1 MQSIL
6 KFKTLDEAI
15 ERANN
20 TTYGLAA
27 GILTHNLEN
36 ALIFS
41 NAVEAGSV
49 WVNCF
54 LAVTPQTPVYNI
66 ILAFKIS
73 VYRFSWFFYFQFN
86 LIFSLVATNNPVW
99 VVNVEMRVW
108 NYILKPKPFQSN
120 YQSTTKHNNYYNI
133 THIHKQTHSD
143 QKYVHIFYAIFT
155 NRLHVLCYIWLNKFH
170 RHIYVHKFYIFIQK
184 ILDINT

>member
-6 KFKTLDEAI
+6 KFKTLDEII

-54 LAVTPQTPVYNI
+54 LAVTPQTPVNNI
-66 ILAFKIS
+66 ILTFKNF
-73 VYRFSWFFYFQFN
+73 RLF
-86 LIFSLVATNNPVW
+86 
-99 VVNVEMRVW
+99 
-108 NYILKPKPFQSN
+108 
-120 YQSTTKHNNYYNI
+120 
-133 THIHKQTHSD
+133 
-143 QKYVHIFYAIFT
+143 IFT
-155 NRLHVLCYIWLNKFH
+155 
-170 RHIYVHKFYIFIQK
+170 
-184 ILDINT
+184 